1 MKEFLAG
8 LSGMYMVFRAS
19 SQGQAASKR
28 AISRDQL
35 NRARRKSM
43 TIHENQRIYIYMYK
57 IIFIYIYIY
66 VKIYLKIYLK
76 ISITININL

>member
-57 IIFIYIYIY
+57 IIFIYIY

>member
-1 MKEFLAG
+1 MKEFLSG

-43 TIHENQRIYIYMYK
+43 TIHENH
-57 IIFIYIYIY
+57 
-66 VKIYLKIYLK
+66 LKIYLELSK
-76 ISITININL
+76 DISKDISKYIYIDI